1 VHLEVLNR
9 LLALL
14 GARHQYEHFPQWLA
28 TFERFHADLEP
39 SALSDIQRR
48 RLQESEGEYALAQ
61 ALYLSLAPS
70 VTQTTEILEQQLHL
84 FAQAIDQ
91 GSSSTRHVALHR
103 QAETLAHLQRLEDAA
118 ATYTQVLQQWPD
130 DRRARLGLALLTAMR
145 QATEDVAMTDQC
157 LAEAL
162 TLAFTGTRHQPS
174 PLTAHT
180 ALVWLQQAAP
190 CDPGRAD
197 VTDVLTI
204 SGCIAVQQGDATRA
218 LDILV
223 PLYDRIAQPRQA
235 YYLAEAY
242 ALRSQQAPSVAD
254 QLSDC
259 SRALQYAQQ
268 ALHSSLHRQRTSA
281 LVQHIQAQYDSLT
294 AAQQRVT
301 ALLDYREQVCRL
313 LLSYGVAFQVEIV
326 EQAPDM
332 PWLEL
337 HELVDLDDSNG
348 DPVVTVRLCFN
359 ANASGTVLMPSMSE
373 VTLYAQHQCEVQRL
387 VAAQGMA
394 AVPWPTTAYTGSTAF
409 DLLFP
414 ERLALNRDLLFVF
427 YAAPR
432 ALRRYARVLQQTTRT
447 ISALPTTDLS
457 PSVSTLATVARW
469 AVIIPLVH
477 QRLRPRVSAPTSPGC
492 QQQPIGL
499 PEEVLSASLLER
511 LQRFPAFADAY
522 AYFQQLVETLRPL
535 LNAPPTEPLRLLA
548 ETEPLPPSTRR
559 RPRPIR
565 TPRGTRRAYITME

>member
-1 VHLEVLNR
+1 M
-9 LLALL
+9 
-14 GARHQYEHFPQWLA
+14 
-28 TFERFHADLEP
+28 
-39 SALSDIQRR
+39 
-48 RLQESEGEYALAQ
+48 
-61 ALYLSLAPS
+61 
-70 VTQTTEILEQQLHL
+70 TQTTEILEQQLRF

-91 GSSSTRHVALHR
+91 GSPSTRHVALHR

-130 DRRARLGLALLTAMR
+130 DRRACLGLALLTAMR
-145 QATEDVAMTDQC
+145 QATEDVAVTDQA

-162 TLAFTGTRHQPS
+162 TLAFAGTRHQPS
-174 PLTAHT
+174 PLTIHT
-180 ALVWLQQAAP
+180 ALTWLQQAAP

-204 SGCIAVQQGDATRA
+204 SGCIAVQQGNATRA

-242 ALRSQQAPSVAD
+242 ALRSQQATSVAD

-281 LVQHIQAQYDSLT
+281 LMQHIQAQYNSLS

-313 LLSYGVAFQVEIV
+313 FLSYGVSSQAEVG
-326 EQAPDM
+326 EQASDM

-337 HELVDLDDSNG
+337 YELVDLDDSSG
-348 DPVVTVRLCFN
+348 EPVVTVRLCFN
-359 ANASGTVLMPSMSE
+359 ASASSAVPTPSMSE

-387 VAAQGMA
+387 VAAHGMA
-394 AVPWPTTAYTGSTAF
+394 AVPWPPTAYTGSTAF

-414 ERLALNRDLLFVF
+414 ARLALNRDLLFVL

-447 ISALPTTDLS
+447 VSALHTTGL
-457 PSVSTLATVARW
+457 PPPVSTLATVARW
-469 AVIIPLVH
+469 AVVIPLVH
-477 QRLRPRVSAPTSPGC
+477 QRLRLGVSATTSTGC
-492 QQQPIGL
+492 QQQHTEL
-499 PEEVLSASLLER
+499 QEEVLPAALLEQ

-522 AYFQQLVETLRPL
+522 AYFQQLAETLRPL
-535 LNAPPTEPLRLLA
+535 LSAPPTEPLRLLT
-548 ETEPLPPSTRR
+548 ETELPPPATRR
-559 RPRPIR
+559 RLRPSR
-565 TPRGTRRAYITME
+565 TPRGTRRAYITAE